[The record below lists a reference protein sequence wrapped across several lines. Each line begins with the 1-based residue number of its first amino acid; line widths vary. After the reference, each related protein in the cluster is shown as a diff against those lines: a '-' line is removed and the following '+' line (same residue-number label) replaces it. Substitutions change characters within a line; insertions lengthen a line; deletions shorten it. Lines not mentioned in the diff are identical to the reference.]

1 MKKSRPKQ
9 LLWMEFVCEVKA
21 KVASNSINGTI
32 AMQVFADDGNAGG
45 KFHEL
50 KQLDATDVVSP
61 QHF

>member
-1 MKKSRPKQ
+1 
-9 LLWMEFVCEVKA
+9 MEFVCEVKA